1 MELWKAAL
9 LGLVQGLTEF
19 FPVSSDGHLVA
30 LERWLDVRQDG
41 SGASFEAFL
50 HFGTLLA
57 CALAFRRDLVPLL
70 RVGVFDLL
78 PLPRAGG
85 GAAVR
90 AAWRRLFA
98 PAPDDELGQEARFV
112 TLGTLATVA
121 TALPSADWLESLY
134 DVKAVIVLSL
144 AATGL
149 LLIAS
154 RWLVA
159 VPTRASSWWQPIVV
173 GICQTAAILPGLSR
187 SCTTVVVGLLVG
199 VGAARVARRSFLLSL
214 PIVCGAVVRSAVK
227 HPPTAELM
235 GPLLV
240 GNAVAFVVGLVAVG
254 AMLSWVPRGRMH
266 WFAPWCFAVAAAVW
280 WGT

>member
-30 LERWLDVRQDG
+30 LERWLAVRRDG

-57 CALAFRRDLVPLL
+57 CAIAFRRDLLPLL
-70 RVGVFDLL
+70 RVGMLDLL
-78 PLPRAGG
+78 PRPRAGG
-85 GAAVR
+85 LAA
-90 AAWRRLFA
+90 AKAGWRRLFA
-98 PAPDDELGQEARFV
+98 PAPEDELGHEGRFV
-112 TLGTLATVA
+112 FLGTVATVA
-121 TALPSADWLESLY
+121 TALPTSGWLESLY
-134 DVKAVIVLSL
+134 DDKSVVALSL
-144 AATGL
+144 AATGV
-149 LLIAS
+149 LLIGS
-154 RWLVA
+154 RWLFA
-159 VPTRASSWWQPIVV
+159 VPMRASSWWQPLVV

-199 VGAARVARRSFLLSL
+199 VGAPRVARLSFLLSI
-214 PIVCGAVVRSAVK
+214 PVVAAAVLRSAVT
-227 HPPTAELM
+227 HPPAPELVA
-235 GPLLV
+235 PLLV
-240 GNAVAFVVGLVAVG
+240 GNAVAFGVGLVAVG